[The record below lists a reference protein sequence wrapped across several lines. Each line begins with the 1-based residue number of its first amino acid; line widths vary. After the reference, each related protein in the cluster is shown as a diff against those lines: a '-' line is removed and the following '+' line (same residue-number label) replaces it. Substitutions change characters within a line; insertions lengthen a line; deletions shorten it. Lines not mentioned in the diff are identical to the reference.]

1 MIHLIL
7 ALTIITPYVFI
18 AGATILTMIVLTL
31 VFDFG
36 MMLLLGMT
44 AVIFIIIVILTNMC
58 TMVYQL

>member
-1 MIHLIL
+1 MATHYI
-7 ALTIITPYVFI
+7 V
-18 AGATILTMIVLTL
+18 GATILTMIVLTV

-36 MMLLLGMT
+36 MMMLLGMT

>member
-1 MIHLIL
+1 MYLYKSTL
-7 ALTIITPYVFI
+7 LI
-18 AGATILTMIVLTL
+18 AGATILTMIVLTV